1 MAVRKGSI
9 LYNAVLLTAVN
20 LLLRGVS
27 MVFQVYLAELIGA
40 AGLGLLQLV
49 LTVSSFAMTLG
60 LCGMRTAAMYLC
72 AEEYGK
78 RRPDGAMAALRLCTA
93 RGLLISGI
101 AGAAL
106 FFLSDT
112 LAEVWVQDLR
122 AAESLR
128 ILGVSLPLN
137 CLISIWAGYFTACD
151 RVRELVVVEI
161 AERILSLA
169 ATFLLLIFW
178 AKDDTERACC
188 AILLGGIAASIV
200 TALWMAALIRRGNRG
215 VPRTKGFFLKRRLF
229 RLCIPLALNEYL
241 RAGLATLEQF
251 LIPFGLAHYSGSRDA
266 SMASYGTISGMVFPI
281 LMFPAAI
288 LYALSDLLI
297 PELARCRGAYD
308 DGRIRRLVKRCLSAT
323 FAFAAVVSLVMF
335 VFSETLGMAVYHS
348 EDAGRYLRLFAPM
361 ILFLYTD
368 AITDGMCKGLGQQV
382 ACVRC
387 NTVTSLLDVIFLYL
401 LLPRFG
407 IGGYYF
413 SFVITHLINFAVS
426 LHILLKVT
434 GLTFLGK
441 KSTIGRKTKESWN
454 AYDLFP

>member
-1 MAVRKGSI
+1 
-9 LYNAVLLTAVN
+9 
-20 LLLRGVS
+20 
-27 MVFQVYLAELIGA
+27 A

-49 LTVSSFAMTLG
+49 LTVSGFAMVIG

-78 RRPDGAMAALRLCTA
+78 RRPDGALAALRLCSL
-93 RGLLISGI
+93 RGVLISGAVGI
-101 AGAAL
+101 AL

-112 LAEVWVQDLR
+112 LAEGWIQDLR

-128 ILGVSLPLN
+128 ILGVCLPLN
-137 CLISIWAGYFTACD
+137 CLISIWSGYFTACD
-151 RVRELVVVEI
+151 RVRELVIVEI
-161 AERILSLA
+161 VERLLSLA

-178 AKDDTERACC
+178 AQADTERACC
-188 AILLGGIAASIV
+188 AILLGGIFSSIL
-200 TALWMAALIRRGNRG
+200 TAIWMAALIRRKEHG
-215 VPRTKGFFLKRRLF
+215 VARTKGFFLKRRLF

-241 RAGLATLEQF
+241 RAGLSTLEQF

-297 PELARCRGAYD
+297 PELARCRGAYNQE
-308 DGRIRRLVKRCLSAT
+308 RIQHLVKRCLMAT
-323 FAFAAVVSLVMF
+323 FTFAAVVAAFMF
-335 VFSETLGMAVYHS
+335 IFSKPLGMAVYQS
-348 EDAGRYLRLFAPM
+348 EEAGKYLRLFAPM

-413 SFVITHLINFAVS
+413 SFVITHLINFALS
-426 LHILLKVT
+426 LHLLLKAT
-434 GLTFLGK
+434 GLTFFGK
-441 KSTIGRKTKESWN
+441 KSTIIKNTKESWN
-454 AYDLFP
+454 AHDLIP